1 MTKKL
6 LIMAFTGLSCTMA
19 FAADLY
25 VRNGGAGG
33 AYPTVSM
40 AITAA
45 SDGDRI
51 IIQPK
56 ANGEAYVENLIINK
70 SLTFVSETNYA
81 KYIIQ
86 GNVSINPATGRTVTI
101 SNLSS
106 GNYGSYNVE
115 ATFPIGTGRT
125 FVNIVNCDLHN
136 VLTDKVNFT
145 TNISGC
151 TISGNLKFSHG
162 RCTANKA
169 QSIAVVATQDNSP
182 IGSDI
187 EVYGNV
193 SNTFISNSQ
202 ANYNFKFNNNFCT
215 GIYVYNL
222 KAGSSNEIINN
233 TVYNPTPVDTAP
245 FYVNLGTSTNAGNIA
260 IMNNAASFVVGGTTA
275 CIQNKSNNVSI
286 AASYNVFT
294 NSFITEGNMTQND
307 NSGSM
312 SLVFDTL
319 TYVVTGMNANAG
331 NPDIKYT
338 DLDLT
343 RNDAGNGGGSNSWS
357 NYWPASN
364 GNRPRVNYLST
375 PRSITSGT
383 FNINASGFSK

>member
-6 LIMAFTGLSCTMA
+6 LIMAFTGLLCTMA

-169 QSIAVVATQDNSP
+169 QSIAVVATQDSSP

-233 TVYNPTPVDTAP
+233 TVYNPTPVDIAP

-260 IMNNAASFVVGGTTA
+260 IMNNAASFVVGGTA
-275 CIQNKSNNVSI
+275 SCIQNKSNNVSI
-286 AASYNVFT
+286 TASYNVFT

-343 RNDAGNGGGSNSWS
+343 RNDAGNVGGSNSWS